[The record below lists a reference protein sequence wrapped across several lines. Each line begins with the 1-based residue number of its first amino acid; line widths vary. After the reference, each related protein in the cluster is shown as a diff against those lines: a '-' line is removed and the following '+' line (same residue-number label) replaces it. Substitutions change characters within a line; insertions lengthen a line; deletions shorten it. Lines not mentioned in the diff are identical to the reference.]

1 MQLILLLALLAP
13 EQCAN
18 GQCYA
23 PVHYAPVHPPQV
35 RHAPV
40 YPDDYKLVASSNLE
54 KVPTTTVNGEE
65 LGPKG
70 WVWLTKQGLFG
81 WGSQIQSGDYKGM
94 WRVER
99 KVKPAPRPQV
109 PSFVSW
115 LNSIRARAGLRPVGW
130 DQNLANWASRNS
142 AACQGRGLGHFV
154 MGPARRQ
161 NAAMGSPATI
171 GGQWMNSP
179 PHRAAMLDPSVTAI
193 GLAGIGSYWT
203 LNFR

>member
-1 MQLILLLALLAP
+1 MQLILLLTLTTAVV

-18 GQCYA
+18 GQCVPQRYYA
-23 PVHYAPVHPPQV
+23 PQV
-35 RHAPV
+35 RHA
-40 YPDDYKLVASSNLE
+40 PDDYKLVASSDLE
-54 KVPTTTVNGEE
+54 AAKTTVNAAGEE

-81 WGSQIQSGDYKGM
+81 YGSQIQSGEYKGM
-94 WRVER
+94 WRVDR
-99 KVKPAPRPQV
+99 KVKPAPRPIV
-109 PSFVSW
+109 PPFVSW
-115 LNSIRARAGLRPVGW
+115 LNGVRARAGLRPVGW

-161 NAAMGSPATI
+161 NAAMGSPASI

-193 GLAGIGSYWT
+193 GLAGVGSYWT